1 MRNLIYRRFLV
12 TAALL
17 ATLATGCVRGE
28 SDAAPS
34 ASGQLRLDYA
44 YYNPLSLVIRKQ
56 RWLEAELKG
65 TKVTWVLSAGSN
77 KANENLRA
85 EAIDVGSTAGAAALQ
100 ARANGTPI
108 KTIGIYSR
116 PEWTALVVA
125 KDSPVIEVE
134 QLKGKKVAA
143 TKGTDPYFFLLQAL
157 EEAGLGGTDVE
168 VVNLQHADGR
178 TALER
183 GDVDAWAGLDP
194 LMAQSQV
201 DAGSKLFYRNA
212 AFNSYGFLNAREDFL
227 SKHPGL
233 AQKVIDAYERARAW
247 IAARPDEAVQLLA
260 AEAKLAPEV
269 ATVVLKERTQTEISP
284 VPGAEQRAV
293 LERIL
298 PTLVRESQVRSE
310 TEARSALDSLFE
322 PRFAETAQGSS

>member
-1 MRNLIYRRFLV
+1 MIHRRLLLTSV
-12 TAALL
+12 LL
-17 ATLATGCVRGE
+17 AGLATGCVQGE
-28 SDAAPS
+28 SGAAPP
-34 ASGQLRLDYA
+34 APGELRLDYA
-44 YYNPLSLVIRKQ
+44 YYNPLSLVIRDQ
-56 RWLEAELKG
+56 RWLEDELKG

-85 EAIDVGSTAGAAALQ
+85 ETIDVGSTAGAAALQ

-108 KTIGIYSR
+108 RTIGVYTR

-125 KDSPVIEVE
+125 KGSSVTGVE
-134 QLKGKKVAA
+134 QLKGRKVAA

-201 DAGSKLFYRNA
+201 DAGSKLVYRNP
-212 AFNSYGFLNAREDFL
+212 AFNSYGFLNAREAFL
-227 SKHPGL
+227 AEQPDL

-247 IAARPDEAVQLLA
+247 VAAHPDEAVRLLA

-269 ATVVLKERTQTEISP
+269 AAVVLKERTETAISP

-310 TEARSALDSLFE
+310 QEARAALDSLFE
-322 PRFAETAQGSS
+322 PRFAEKAQASS